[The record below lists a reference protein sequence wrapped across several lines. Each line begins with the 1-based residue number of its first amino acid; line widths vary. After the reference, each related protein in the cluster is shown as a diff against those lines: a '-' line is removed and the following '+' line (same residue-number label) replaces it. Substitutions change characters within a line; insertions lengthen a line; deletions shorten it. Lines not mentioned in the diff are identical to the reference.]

1 MSLDP
6 QCVFCRIVR
15 GEAEASLVYRD
26 SLVTAFMDLNPI
38 APGHLLIIPNDHVP
52 DLASLPAEAGSQMMS
67 TAGRLS
73 RALRRAP
80 LGVEAINL
88 HLADG
93 AAAGQVVFHCH
104 LHLIPRRS
112 GDGLGFRRG
121 FGQHRRDRAELEHV
135 ASMIRGALA
144 DGGAT

>member
-1 MSLDP
+1 MPLDP
-6 QCVFCRIVR
+6 QCIFCRIIR

-38 APGHLLIIPNDHVP
+38 APGHLLIVPNDHIP
-52 DLASLPAEAGSQMMS
+52 DLGSLPAEAGAQMMS

-73 RALRRAP
+73 RVLRRAP
-80 LGVEAINL
+80 LGAEGINV

-104 LHLIPRRS
+104 LHLIPRHA

-121 FGQHRRDRAELEHV
+121 FGQYGPVRADLDRL
-135 ASMIRGALA
+135 ASIIRAGLA
-144 DGGAT
+144 DGGDT